1 MADLQI
7 EIGKRIQD
15 IRNKYYSNHKLSAAA
30 FAEKLGE
37 SKHNIGNYERGKAN
51 VPNRVLVELYRLGF
65 NPIWVLTGEGSPY
78 MKEALS
84 EFGKNT
90 EHLNSTAKSGI
101 TTADLSEQI
110 KDAVRAA
117 AGDIAAILKNDLKS

>member
-1 MADLQI
+1 MTNLQT

-15 IRNKYYSNHKLSAAA
+15 IRNKYYSNTKLSAAA
-30 FAEKLGE
+30 FAELLGE
-37 SKHNIGNYERGKAN
+37 SKHNIGNYERGIAN

-65 NPIWVLTGEGSPY
+65 SPTWVLTGEGSPY
-78 MKEALS
+78 IKEAMS

-90 EHLNSTAKSGI
+90 QHKNSPVTTVI
-101 TTADLSEQI
+101 NTADLSEQI

-117 AGDIAAILKNDLKS
+117 AGDIAAILRDDMNK